1 MVRVDAWSG
10 ALRAHPRR
18 ERESNV
24 TEVAVT
30 GTARFQRFV
39 AVLSAYGR
47 DLTSALSPE
56 RGGKRSKKSLD
67 DPPTRAPL
75 LGLIYTHDPLAFLLL
90 KLQFTRFVF

>member
-67 DPPTRAPL
+67 DPGATSRAYLHARP
-75 LGLIYTHDPLAFLLL
+75 FSLLL

>member
-47 DLTSALSPE
+47 DLTSALRPRNAAGSGRKSP
-56 RGGKRSKKSLD
+56 ST
-67 DPPTRAPL
+67 TRAPL